1 MEVIGGDPQI
11 YLMFMQMVR
20 IVFETTPYPSLCS
33 LRIDVLMNYHD
44 LGYEKVRMV
53 FVLRIA
59 L

>member
-44 LGYEKVRMV
+44 LGYEKVMMV
-53 FVLRIA
+53 FVLRIT